1 MKSLAGRIAPLL
13 AIGSLCPLV
22 HAGVLTVGP
31 SGTFAEVS
39 AALAAAQPGDTILV
53 QPGTYGPFQVDK
65 AVRIAATGPG
75 VEIAA
80 IGANAVRVVNL
91 PAGAEVGLF
100 GIEVRANPTVAIPPA
115 SIVVENNAGTV
126 LFSDVWVDCAFAG
139 VGLHTAASERVVL
152 VDCRIDDAGS
162 IGSSPPRGAIES
174 FDSNVYL
181 VGTYVKAQQG
191 NTGFAE
197 PGDHAMTA
205 IGGSVT
211 LWRSEL
217 IGGAGVSGK
226 GFLISPTGGD
236 ALRVS
241 GTTVR
246 HFGGPGSLLAGGN
259 GALGGFLSPASGGTG
274 LRLIGGASAVVQ
286 DAVVLQGGVAPAPG
300 GPTPGSIVAPGSTLA
315 DDPTLHPTWLATS
328 DVVAVGGTLSIP
340 TTGAP
345 SALCFPFA
353 SPTSGP
359 ALPLPGITGITFLD
373 PFQLIPG
380 PAFALDPTGA
390 GALTFPIPPTAGL
403 LGLGLWFQ
411 AVSFDGATLALTN
424 PLGVVVG
431 N

>member
-1 MKSLAGRIAPLL
+1 MKSLAARIAPLL
-13 AIGSLCPLV
+13 AVGSLCPLV

-80 IGANAVRVVNL
+80 FGANAIRVVNL

-100 GIEVRANPTVAIPPA
+100 GLEVRANPTVAIPPA

-126 LFSDVWVDCAFAG
+126 LLSDVWVDCEFAG
-139 VGLHTAASERVVL
+139 IGLHTAGSERVVL

-174 FDSNVYL
+174 FNSHVYL
-181 VGTYVKAQQG
+181 VATRVRAHKGQS
-191 NTGFAE
+191 GFVE

-205 IGGSVT
+205 INGSVT

-217 IGGAGVSGK
+217 VGAAGVSGK
-226 GFLISPTGGD
+226 GFFPLPAGGD
-236 ALRVS
+236 GLSVS

-259 GALGGFLSPASGGTG
+259 GALGFLSVVANGGTG

-300 GPTPGSIVAPGSTLA
+300 GPTPGALVAPSSTLA
-315 DDPTLHPTWLATS
+315 GDPTLHPTWLAAS
-328 DVVAVGGTLSIP
+328 SKVAPGGTLSIP
-340 TTGAP
+340 TAGAP

-353 SPTSGP
+353 SPASGP
-359 ALPLPGITGITFLD
+359 TLTLSGISGIALLD

-390 GALTFPIPPTAGL
+390 GALTFPIPTTPGL
-403 LGLGLWFQ
+403 VGLGLWFQ
-411 AVSFDGATLALTN
+411 AISFDGAALALTN
-424 PLGVVVG
+424 PLGVVVV